1 MRHAVRLVHA
11 FLTEQRFYAVALFS
25 SAGITLLLGRYLAS
39 GSRAFAF
46 LLWNLFLAFIPYTLS
61 SAAAALDRTRSPG
74 RSFLL
79 VFLAAPWL
87 AFLPN
92 APYLVT
98 DLVHLRTPSSVP
110 VWYDVTMFACFAGA
124 GCLLGA
130 ASLDTMRKVFSRRVG
145 IVAAQGSALGALAL
159 SAVGIYLGRVL
170 RLNSWDL
177 VLRPGRVLDAAR
189 GALWSREALLFVAL
203 FGGFLVMG
211 YTAIAW
217 PGSPRGDSRDVET

>member
-1 MRHAVRLVHA
+1 M
-11 FLTEQRFYAVALFS
+11 
-25 SAGITLLLGRYLAS
+25 LLGRYLAS

-98 DLVHLRTPSSVP
+98 DLMHLRTPSSVP

-159 SAVGIYLGRVL
+159 SAGARFPVRAAGG
-170 RLNSWDL
+170 
-177 VLRPGRVLDAAR
+177 LDRRAATTDHEHGPPQHSARAR
-189 GALWSREALLFVAL
+189 GDQDTAFNASR
-203 FGGFLVMG
+203 
-211 YTAIAW
+211 II
-217 PGSPRGDSRDVET
+217 SRRSEHGLRAMSGRARR